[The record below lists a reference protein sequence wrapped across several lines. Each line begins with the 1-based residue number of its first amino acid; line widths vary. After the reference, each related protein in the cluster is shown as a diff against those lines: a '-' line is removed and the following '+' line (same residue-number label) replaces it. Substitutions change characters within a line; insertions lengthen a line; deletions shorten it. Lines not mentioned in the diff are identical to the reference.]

1 MAHRF
6 KEFDWAHLEESQAG
20 ALAIDLNSHRTTR
33 FATSTQQL

>member
-20 ALAIDLNSHRTTR
+20 ALAMDLNSHRTTL